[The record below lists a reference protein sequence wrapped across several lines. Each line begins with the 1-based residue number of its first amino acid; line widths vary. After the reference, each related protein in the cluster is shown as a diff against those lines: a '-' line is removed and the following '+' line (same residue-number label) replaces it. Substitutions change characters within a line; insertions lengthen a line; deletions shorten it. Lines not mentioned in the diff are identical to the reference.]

1 METMEKLNDPGEIQ
15 QEPINTKNQKKYI
28 RIIILLAF
36 FLLLL
41 LILFIFAII
50 ARNKVVDEKEKLQNI
65 NSELEKNNTELST
78 KISYLNKEK
87 KDLEKT
93 MMPAIEYFTQNFK
106 NLGMD

>member
-1 METMEKLNDPGEIQ
+1 MVSGCSSSISSKLNGI
-15 QEPINTKNQKKYI
+15 
-28 RIIILLAF
+28 
-36 FLLLL
+36 
-41 LILFIFAII
+41 FIFAII
-50 ARNKVVDEKEKLQNI
+50 ARNKVVDEKEKLQNT